1 MKDSEKQT
9 LELLKN
15 ELQKSTQSAKIP
27 LKLQKESIVAML
39 NEEKKEKDFSDKTG
53 TQNKSI
59 SVIRRMTVA
68 AAMLVLVVGCTLF
81 MRANSVRVIKADTF
95 NEGNSSVSPVKS
107 VNSYEEIENA
117 VRSIF
122 NKETASQAA
131 NQGSENENTTRSQ
144 TQSGVIDRLREEY
157 NKYLGDSSRN
167 TTEVY
172 VNAQN
177 TVPEAYVA
185 SSNAVAA
192 IDNRHAD
199 IVKTDGD
206 YIYIVTTGRNAE
218 TGKTVEQVKIIK
230 AVPADEMKTV
240 STVDLSDRENG
251 AQVSECLE
259 IHVKDNILVALMSR
273 YSYAANGSAA
283 GDSTVALFY
292 DISDPNSPVKL
303 REHVQEGSYVSSSL
317 HGSGLC
323 ISTAKTINSDSSGSE
338 LIPAF
343 SVNGS
348 ETRLS
353 TDEIIYTVN
362 DPTATY
368 LFITVTDISDFGAK
382 VGRFAILGGGTDIS
396 YSADSIAV
404 TRGFVSVDADE
415 SGARESKTEIYR
427 FSINNSTVSFVGS
440 YTVQGALCGGISFD
454 GSNGYLRAAT
464 SVKGATNIYVL
475 NEKMEFVSGLKGIFP
490 GETVKN
496 IKFIGSKGYI
506 VSGKSSEKTMIIDF
520 SDYSKPKVAGTI
532 ETNGFTGEFYEVS
545 DSMLLTVSGYK
556 NNDSENNSVRL
567 TLFDVSNPDS
577 PKAVSSCEYNDGEY
591 LLPLEGDGR
600 CVIFSADGKLFGFP
614 VVKIHRNENGPELQT
629 SAYVLYKITEN
640 GIEKAGE
647 YNHFDNEPYVGDAAV
662 RGACIGGTLYTV
674 SGEKVVAFSI
684 GDSSVISSVEL

>member
-1 MKDSEKQT
+1 MKNSEKQT

-39 NEEKKEKDFSDKTG
+39 NEEKKEKDFSDRTG

-117 VRSIF
+117 VRSIL
-122 NKETASQAA
+122 NKETTSPAVSQ
-131 NQGSENENTTRSQ
+131 SPENENTTQNR
-144 TQSGVIDRLREEY
+144 TQSGVIDRLREGY
-157 NKYLGDSSRN
+157 NKYIGDSSQN

-177 TVPEAYVA
+177 PSPEAYVA

-192 IDNRHAD
+192 VDNRHAD

-240 STVDLSDRENG
+240 STIDLSDRENG

-273 YSYAANGSAA
+273 YSYAANGSAS
-283 GDSTVALFY
+283 GDSTAALFY

-303 REHVQEGSYVSSSL
+303 REHVQDGSYVSSSF

-323 ISTAKTINSDSSGSE
+323 ISTAKTIESDSSGSE

-343 SVNGS
+343 SVNGA
-348 ETRLS
+348 EVRLS

-362 DPTATY
+362 DPTATF

-396 YSADSIAV
+396 YSANSIAV

-415 SGARESKTEIYR
+415 NGARESKTEIYR
-427 FSINNSTVSFVGS
+427 FSVNNSTISFVGS

-454 GSNGYLRAAT
+454 ESNGYLRAAT

-532 ETNGFTGEFYEVS
+532 ETNGFTGEFYAVS
-545 DSMLLTVSGYK
+545 DSMILTVSGFK
-556 NNDSENNSVRL
+556 NNNGGNNSVKL

-577 PKAVSSCEYNDGEY
+577 PKAVSSLEYNDGEY

-600 CVIFSADGKLFGFP
+600 SVIFSADGKLFGFP
-614 VVKIHRNENGPELQT
+614 VVKIYRNEDGPELQT
-629 SAYVLYKITEN
+629 SAYVLYKITDK
-640 GIEKAGE
+640 GIEEAGK
-647 YNHFDNEPYVGDAAV
+647 YKHFDYEPYVGDAAV
-662 RGACIGGTLYTV
+662 RGTCIGGTLYTV

-684 GDSSVISSVEL
+684 SDSSVVSSIAL